1 MSRLTGVFAAP
12 GRGATAPVDA
22 DALARTWARAVTDTS
37 YVPMSARE
45 VLAFLRG
52 LVQRMTQ
59 ALSAE
64 PFDPTAGR
72 EIGAALVEASFA
84 SGDTLGRTLEVLGA
98 GLAPGAAESGSAE
111 AGYADQAGATDGAAA
126 ANGSSESAGLGPP
139 AAGPPRPAEVI
150 ANRLLRLLSSLAEG
164 YAHALWERT
173 LDAQEEIRSAAVLAR
188 RDAERALQAS
198 EARFRA
204 VFAGSAFG
212 IGIADLSGRLIEVN
226 ATLAEMTGYPRDEL
240 RGRAIVDFVPP
251 TEAADVTALLAELN
265 DQKID
270 RVRVDQRLRRKD
282 GQVLWAHLAGS
293 LIRDERGSP
302 RFQVIMVED
311 VTDRHHLQV
320 RLRHQALH
328 DPLTGLPNRTMF
340 FDRLYDLF
348 AAAEDGDRVAVCYI
362 DLDGFKV
369 VNDSFGHDVGD
380 ELLVAV
386 AHRLHQI
393 VSGAGHLVARM
404 GGDEFV
410 ILVRRHE
417 DTQEVVALAEAVLDA
432 LATPVGAGGH
442 QLSVSASI
450 GIVDRVCTTTTPADL
465 MRAADITLYWA
476 KADGKGKWAL
486 FDPDRSD
493 REVARYELSA
503 AMPGALQRGE
513 FFIEYQ
519 PLVLCGG
526 DTVVGAEALVR
537 WRHPRLGVLNPDQ
550 FVSLAEETGMIVPL
564 GRWVLEEAC
573 RQAQIWRGVAGDAAP
588 LISVNL
594 AVRQAHEPGLVD
606 DVAAILE
613 RTGLE
618 PGYLQLELTE
628 SAVMGPGH
636 EPLAAL
642 TKLAAMGV
650 RIAIDD
656 FGTGYS
662 NLAYLRT
669 LPVQAIKLAGSFVD
683 GLRSESPRPG
693 WSRADGQRALHAD
706 LAGERMVATLVQLA
720 HALDLTVT
728 AEGVETPVQA
738 DRLRAVGCD
747 SGQGFFY
754 ARPGPPERIT
764 EMIAE
769 P

>member
-1 MSRLTGVFAAP
+1 MNHLTVAAP
-12 GRGATAPVDA
+12 DRAARTNVNTEALTRRWAGAVA
-22 DALARTWARAVTDTS
+22 DAG
-37 YVPMSARE
+37 YVPMSTARL
-45 VLAFLRG
+45 LAFLRG
-52 LVQRMTQ
+52 LVERMAD
-59 ALSAE
+59 ALVAE
-64 PFDPTAGR
+64 PFDAEAGR
-72 EIGAALVEASFA
+72 RIGAELVGAGI
-84 SGDTLGRTLEVLGA
+84 SGGETLGRTIEVVGA
-98 GLAPGAAESGSAE
+98 GLGRPV
-111 AGYADQAGATDGAAA
+111 DG
-126 ANGSSESAGLGPP
+126 
-139 AAGPPRPAEVI
+139 RQF
-150 ANRLLRLLSSLAEG
+150 RLLGALAEG
-164 YAHALWERT
+164 FTHALWEHT
-173 LDAQEEIRSAAVLAR
+173 LDAQEEIRAASVVARADADLAF
-188 RDAERALQAS
+188 QAT

-212 IGIADLSGRLIEVN
+212 IGIADLDGRFVDAN
-226 ATLAEMTGYPRDEL
+226 ATLTEMTGYTRDEL
-240 RGRAIVDFVPP
+240 CGRTVVDFVHP
-251 TEAADVTALLAELN
+251 TEAQAVAELFA
-265 DQKID
+265 QLSTEERD
-270 RVRVDQRLRRKD
+270 RVRTDQRLYRRD
-282 GQVLWAHLAGS
+282 GQVLWAHLAAS
-293 LIRDERGSP
+293 LIRDERGEP
-302 RFQVIMVED
+302 RFQAVMVED
-311 VTDRHHLQV
+311 VTDRHRLQL

-328 DPLTGLPNRTMF
+328 DPLTGLPNRTLL
-340 FDRLYDLF
+340 FDRLYELF
-348 AAAEDGDRVAVCYI
+348 GSAASDDRAAVCYI
-362 DLDGFKV
+362 DLDGFKA

-386 AHRLHQI
+386 AHRLHEC
-393 VSGAGHLVARM
+393 VSRAGHLVARL

-410 ILVRRHE
+410 ILIHNHRS
-417 DTQEVVALAEAVLDA
+417 TCEVVALAEAVLEA
-432 LATPVGAGGH
+432 LTEPVGAGGH
-442 QLSVSASI
+442 RLAVSASI
-450 GIVDRVCTTTTPADL
+450 GIVDRTCGSTTPAEL

-476 KADGKGKWAL
+476 KADGKARWAL
-486 FDPDRSD
+486 FDSERTD

-503 AMPGALQRGE
+503 SMPRALERGE
-513 FFIEYQ
+513 FMLEYQ

-537 WRHPRLGVLNPDQ
+537 WRHPRLGLLTPDR
-550 FVSLAEETGMIVPL
+550 FIGLAEETGMIVPL

-573 RQAQIWRGVAGDAAP
+573 RQGRQWRDIAGDAAP

-594 AVRQAHEPGLVD
+594 AVRQAQEPGLVD

-618 PGYLQLELTE
+618 PAYLQLELTE
-628 SAVMGPGH
+628 SAVIGPGH

-683 GLRSESPRPG
+683 GLRTEGRRPG
-693 WSRADGQRALHAD
+693 HAD

-728 AEGVETPVQA
+728 AEGVETRVQA

-754 ARPGPPERIT
+754 AHPGPPEQIT
-764 EMIAE
+764 EMITCQ
-769 P
+769 